1 MLFFLFVSVCFITW
15 KSWNETYD
23 NTVYENHDRMKCS
36 HLKQR
41 YVTDMSLINHPK
53 LSMKT
58 PMHNCPTKIIG
69 WYWLD
74 FNMARAIFIHFHGI
88 WKSYFSGISWL
99 GKKNWIGLP
108 WFTSSPRDRA
118 WLWVF
123 LVPCELTVRR
133 IHECHLVS
141 KWHCGYN
148 NDIYS
153 KKYFQDFPPIIS
165 WARSAGKKN
174 NTFWNFYHR
183 WPGSV
188 SEHSVDVQT
197 NPLEP
202 HVLQSCSEANGLKF
216 WRW

>member
-1 MLFFLFVSVCFITW
+1 
-15 KSWNETYD
+15 
-23 NTVYENHDRMKCS
+23 MKCS

-74 FNMARAIFIHFHGI
+74 FNMARAMFIHFHGI

-99 GKKNWIGLP
+99 GKKLDWI
-108 WFTSSPRDRA
+108 TM
-118 WLWVF
+118 VY
-123 LVPCELTVRR
+123 LVSQGSRMVMGFFCPKCELTVRR

-141 KWHCGYN
+141 KWQCGYN

-153 KKYFQDFPPIIS
+153 KNIFPRFPTYITLWSPLLMGKSTINCHFQ
-165 WARSAGKKN
+165 
-174 NTFWNFYHR
+174 
-183 WPGSV
+183 
-188 SEHSVDVQT
+188 
-197 NPLEP
+197 
-202 HVLQSCSEANGLKF
+202 
-216 WRW
+216 